1 VTVRRPCPGTAAG
14 FGMVELVVAMTLL
27 AVGVLGLV
35 AAATVAARAI
45 HGADERE
52 RAARAVATLADSL
65 LAAAAPAAGERLHQD
80 VPVRWSVGGDSA
92 LLVIDIEVELDRPGV
107 ASRRVRYRAARLR

>member
-1 VTVRRPCPGTAAG
+1 
-14 FGMVELVVAMTLL
+14 MVELVVAMTLL

-35 AAATVAARAI
+35 AAAAVAARAI

-65 LAAAAPAAGERLHQD
+65 LAEAEPASGERLQQG

-92 LLVIDIEVELDRPGV
+92 LLVINVEVELDPPG
-107 ASRRVRYRAARLR
+107 AALRRVHYRAARLR